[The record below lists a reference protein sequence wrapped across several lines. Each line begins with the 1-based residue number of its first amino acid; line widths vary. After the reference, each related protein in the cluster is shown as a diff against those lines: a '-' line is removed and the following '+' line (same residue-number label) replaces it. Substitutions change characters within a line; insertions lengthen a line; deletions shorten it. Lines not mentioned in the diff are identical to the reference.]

1 MNNRVMSFQVDLKNS
16 NNRIINYVIVKTI
29 GAVHTHTHTH
39 THVVLMTE
47 KVYNV
52 FLQFALTKGIKY
64 KIE

>member
-39 THVVLMTE
+39 TRSLNDR
-47 KVYNV
+47 KS
-52 FLQFALTKGIKY
+52 I
-64 KIE
+64 

>member
-39 THVVLMTE
+39 THTRSLNDR
-47 KVYNV
+47 KS
-52 FLQFALTKGIKY
+52 I
-64 KIE
+64 

>member
-29 GAVHTHTHTH
+29 GAVHTH
-39 THVVLMTE
+39 VVLMTE

>member
-29 GAVHTHTHTH
+29 GAVHTHTH
-39 THVVLMTE
+39 VVLMTE